1 MATNFTILALDL
13 VRVGKDETNNFWMSR
28 KFKRENGKG
37 IRCRE
42 KYEKKKL
49 QKFLL
54 FTKINVLK
62 YFLFLNSIE
71 KPAFVIEDVN
81 N

>member
-1 MATNFTILALDL
+1 MKQTTFGCPESLREKM
-13 VRVGKDETNNFWMSR
+13 VRDKR
-28 KFKRENGKG
+28 FK
-37 IRCRE
+37 E
-42 KYEKKKL
+42 KYEKKL

-54 FTKINVLK
+54 FSKINILK

>member
-37 IRCRE
+37 
-42 KYEKKKL
+42 YDLKKNMKKNYKNFSYSQKL
-49 QKFLL
+49 
-54 FTKINVLK
+54 T
-62 YFLFLNSIE
+62 S
-71 KPAFVIEDVN
+71 
-81 N
+81 

>member
-37 IRCRE
+37 YDL
-42 KYEKKKL
+42 KKNMKKKL

-54 FTKINVLK
+54 FSKINILK